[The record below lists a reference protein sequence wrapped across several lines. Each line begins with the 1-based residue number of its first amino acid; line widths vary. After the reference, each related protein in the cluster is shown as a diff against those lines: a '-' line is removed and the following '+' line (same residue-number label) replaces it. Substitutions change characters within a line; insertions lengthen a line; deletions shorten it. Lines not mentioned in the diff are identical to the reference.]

1 MAMHDAIETLAEQLK
16 KLINRFEEQ
25 KGIINTYIE
34 KEREWKA
41 IKIEQHNKIEA
52 LNRQIQEINEN
63 LNNEQ

>member
-1 MAMHDAIETLAEQLK
+1 MPMHDAIKTLAEQLK

-52 LNRQIQEINEN
+52 LNRQIQELNEN

>member
-1 MAMHDAIETLAEQLK
+1 MAMHDAIKTLAEQLK

-25 KGIINTYIE
+25 KGIISTYTE

-52 LNRQIQEINEN
+52 LNRQIQELNEN

>member
-1 MAMHDAIETLAEQLK
+1 MAMHDAIKTLAEQLK

-52 LNRQIQEINEN
+52 LNRQIQELNEN